1 MRELRVLESGGWGFG
16 GFEGSLVEL
25 MGSKEKG
32 FLGVEKRKCFGLGL
46 SLSLRNLRGG
56 GDGGFRRKRDIF
68 FFSQGE
74 EEFCYFL
81 EGKLKDTF
89 QGF

>member
-25 MGSKEKG
+25 MGLKEKG
-32 FLGVEKRKCFGLGL
+32 FLGVEKRKCSGLGL
-46 SLSLRNLRGG
+46 SLSLSLRNLWGG
-56 GDGGFRRKRDIF
+56 GDGGFRRKRDIL

-74 EEFCYFL
+74 EEFWYF
-81 EGKLKDTF
+81 
-89 QGF
+89 